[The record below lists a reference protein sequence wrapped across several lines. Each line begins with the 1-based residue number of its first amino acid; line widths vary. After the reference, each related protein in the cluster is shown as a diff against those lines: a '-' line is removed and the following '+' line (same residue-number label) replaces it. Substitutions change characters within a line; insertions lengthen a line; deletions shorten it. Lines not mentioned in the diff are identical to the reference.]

1 MFYLYLAL
9 YVARLGS
16 VTAGFPDHQ
25 LHQHSVSVN
34 NVGITFKMRT
44 EQQSSRAGRDG
55 DTLFLIC

>member
-16 VTAGFPDHQ
+16 VPAGFPDHQ

-44 EQQSSRAGRDG
+44 EQQSRAGRDG